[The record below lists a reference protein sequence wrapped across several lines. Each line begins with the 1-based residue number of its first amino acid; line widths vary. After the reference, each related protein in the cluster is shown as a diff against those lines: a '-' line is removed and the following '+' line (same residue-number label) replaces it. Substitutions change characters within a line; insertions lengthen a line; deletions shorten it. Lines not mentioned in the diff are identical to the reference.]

1 MRINVKKIEGQKIK
15 KRLMAVMLVIGAS
28 AVFAA
33 CTNNESARSQTAAY
47 SETKVDTGYEAT
59 YSDSFDSADTPILI
73 SKNTEEKTVT
83 FLNMDIGRRYTLSY
97 DGTTKFFNKYGE
109 GISFE
114 QIAEGDVVDITFLK
128 SDKHLTTMTLAG
140 NAWHYDNVEKF
151 EFNNIKKEVS
161 IGDETYKL
169 SDNTVYISGGH
180 MIEEMELNAADVLS
194 FQGIDKT
201 VFSVTVEKGHGYLR
215 LANSESFVGGWIE
228 IGQAQIQRIT
238 EDMLLTVPEGS
249 YQVNISY
256 KGSGGIKNV
265 IINRD
270 EETTLDISDL
280 QIEEARMG
288 TIVFSLSPTD
298 AELYVDG
305 TQVDTSQPL
314 SLEYGIHQ
322 LIARADGYQSLTQYL
337 RVGDESAG
345 VNIVL
350 DAVNSTTDESTSS
363 SDSSSS
369 SDSTESTVSSTESTS
384 TTSATETTTGTTA
397 VDTTTDYYKVYID
410 APEGAEVYLDGNYVG
425 ISPCSFKKTSG
436 SHVITL
442 RKSGYE
448 TRSYT
453 VQVDDEDKDISYSF
467 TDLDESSSQSVE
479 SLVSEALN
487 TILNN

>member
-1 MRINVKKIEGQKIK
+1 
-15 KRLMAVMLVIGAS
+15 
-28 AVFAA
+28 
-33 CTNNESARSQTAAY
+33 
-47 SETKVDTGYEAT
+47 
-59 YSDSFDSADTPILI
+59 
-73 SKNTEEKTVT
+73 
-83 FLNMDIGRRYTLSY
+83 
-97 DGTTKFFNKYGE
+97 
-109 GISFE
+109 
-114 QIAEGDVVDITFLK
+114 
-128 SDKHLTTMTLAG
+128 
-140 NAWHYDNVEKF
+140 
-151 EFNNIKKEVS
+151 
-161 IGDETYKL
+161 
-169 SDNTVYISGGH
+169 
-180 MIEEMELNAADVLS
+180 
-194 FQGIDKT
+194 
-201 VFSVTVEKGHGYLR
+201 
-215 LANSESFVGGWIE
+215 
-228 IGQAQIQRIT
+228 
-238 EDMLLTVPEGS
+238 
-249 YQVNISY
+249 
-256 KGSGGIKNV
+256 
-265 IINRD
+265 
-270 EETTLDISDL
+270 
-280 QIEEARMG
+280 
-288 TIVFSLSPTD
+288 
-298 AELYVDG
+298 
-305 TQVDTSQPL
+305 
-314 SLEYGIHQ
+314 LEYGIHQ